1 MELQTLSHYRLSE
14 KSTPINAL
22 FTTFNGVKFAVLKS
36 TYSAKIAHFYFV
48 DPNWK
53 ENNHNNRIV
62 PLAYVQI
69 SQKTGAIAFKIL
81 QPQKWCTAPHFSQLK
96 DQLKHFILNRK

>member
-1 MELQTLSHYRLSE
+1 MKLQTLSHYRLTQ

-22 FTTFNGVKFAVLKS
+22 FTAFNGVKFAVLKS
-36 TYSAKIAHFYFV
+36 IHSTRIAHFYFV

-53 ENNHNNRIV
+53 ENNSHRVV

-81 QPQKWCTAPHFSQLK
+81 QPQKLRASPHFE
-96 DQLKHFILNRK
+96 QLKHQLKQFILERK